1 MYIYSLS
8 LTSIKNE
15 YIISYISYNEIYIY
29 IKEKRGRTFCITR
42 FISQCNSKQPII
54 KRFSTISIWKKRLY
68 TNIFRILCF
77 KNISF
82 FKWTDYKKKKSH
94 INMYMN
100 YFEKK
105 SIINLHLMRWC
116 VISKNI
122 YYKFTF
128 NIMHS
133 WYDCWWVDTR
143 HHLLYGQWGNESGVL
158 TPWKGLLLSWQI
170 NTGHLRYPV
179 TYLFPGIIIQI
190 FGTFVMERSP
200 VLANVVFWAVMDVHI
215 VTVSSSV
222 ATEIPC
228 NTAKSYTIFYNLLH
242 IRYFSRGGGS
252 EG

>member
-1 MYIYSLS
+1 
-8 LTSIKNE
+8 
-15 YIISYISYNEIYIY
+15 
-29 IKEKRGRTFCITR
+29 
-42 FISQCNSKQPII
+42 
-54 KRFSTISIWKKRLY
+54 
-68 TNIFRILCF
+68 
-77 KNISF
+77 
-82 FKWTDYKKKKSH
+82 
-94 INMYMN
+94 MYMN

-105 SIINLHLMRWC
+105 GIINLHLIWWY

-143 HHLLYGQWGNESGVL
+143 HHLLYGQWGNKSGVL
-158 TPWKGLLLSWQI
+158 TPWEGLLLSWQI

-222 ATEIPC
+222 TDR
-228 NTAKSYTIFYNLLH
+228 KSVV
-242 IRYFSRGGGS
+242 
-252 EG
+252 